1 MGWLKDHEF
10 LAAWLNIPL
19 TVVLAVLQ
27 GFKSDSKPLNMRNV
41 VIYLAFLTCLA
52 NLISPVAAYSRE
64 AAGFAFYI
72 LLFHILWNMPNET
85 R

>member
-19 TVVLAVLQ
+19 AVILAILQ
-27 GFKSDSKPLNMRNV
+27 GLKADSKPIGMRRI
-41 VIYLAFLTCLA
+41 VIYFAFLTCLA
-52 NLISPVAAYSRE
+52 AVLSPLDDHTRE
-64 AAGFAFYI
+64 GGGFAFFI
-72 LLFHILWNMPNET
+72 LLFHILWGMPDDS